1 MDADG
6 NEMKESIQF
15 VRFIYYALTTL
26 STIGYGD
33 FLPKTI
39 KEKMLVSA
47 IIFVC
52 VIIFSL
58 IVNQLISVLK
68 DFKKIKEGRQDQ
80 KQRDLGQWIGLLAY
94 INKGIPINKDI

>member
-1 MDADG
+1 MDENG
-6 NEMKESIQF
+6 NEMKESVQF

-33 FLPKTI
+33 FLPKSI
-39 KEKMLVSA
+39 KEKILISA
-47 IIFVC
+47 VIFVC

-68 DFKKIKEGRQDQ
+68 DFKKIKEGR
-80 KQRDLGQWIGLLAY
+80 
-94 INKGIPINKDI
+94 